1 MVQGMG
7 SLMDLCPAPD
17 IEILGDL
24 CETFGK
30 LPSDIKDMED
40 WGFLWK
46 YSRIKALKSWYE
58 AWRQMMKTLER
69 NPEAKVSMPMDI
81 IQYMLRLM
89 EEARERYGVQ

>member
-24 CETFGK
+24 CEKFGK
-30 LPSDIKDMED
+30 LPSDIKDTDD
-40 WGFLWK
+40 WAFLWK

-58 AWRQMMKTLER
+58 AWNRMVAQ
-69 NPEAKVSMPMDI
+69 PELKISMPMDL
-81 IQYMLRLM
+81 IQYMRGLM
-89 EEARERYGVQ
+89 EEAKERYGIHE